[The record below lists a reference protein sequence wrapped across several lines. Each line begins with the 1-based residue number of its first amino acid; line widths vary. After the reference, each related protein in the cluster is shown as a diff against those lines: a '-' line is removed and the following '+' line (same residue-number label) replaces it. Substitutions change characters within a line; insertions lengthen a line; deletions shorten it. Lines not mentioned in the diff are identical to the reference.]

1 MLKLGRLL
9 GQLGVFLTFAPMKQS
24 VGFVSP
30 PISEDMLLSA
40 HVNVSA
46 HCTLIMHARAGK
58 SLDMDAT
65 SAVVI
70 SRSAR

>member
-1 MLKLGRLL
+1 
-9 GQLGVFLTFAPMKQS
+9 MKQS